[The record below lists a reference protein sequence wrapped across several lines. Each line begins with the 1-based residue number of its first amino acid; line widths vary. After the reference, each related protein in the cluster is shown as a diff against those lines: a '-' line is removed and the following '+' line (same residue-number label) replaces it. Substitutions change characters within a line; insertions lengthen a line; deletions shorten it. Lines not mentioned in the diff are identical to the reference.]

1 MPLIELFVQR
11 EYKILLVD
19 IGGVRKQNLRMFH
32 LLACHLMNEPCDT
45 ETHIPIELTEVLAKS
60 TDLQMALYNDVNV
73 RTDGVMDL
81 EKHQIEQIEESILQY
96 DCGFKDAV
104 YGNELVQIIFD
115 DTFTKNMN
123 QCNNDGKVIERIS
136 RKELWKRIQ
145 RITDPVRLEKE
156 NQRKVRM
163 ISPCCFFFYF
173 HLANLLISI
182 GCNIGWSSF

>member
-1 MPLIELFVQR
+1 
-11 EYKILLVD
+11 
-19 IGGVRKQNLRMFH
+19 
-32 LLACHLMNEPCDT
+32 
-45 ETHIPIELTEVLAKS
+45 
-60 TDLQMALYNDVNV
+60 MALYNDVNV